1 MQITVKNYEPFF
13 SLLKK
18 IYLFTLIFW
27 LRWAFVAAP
36 GLTLVVA
43 NGHILCGSELLI
55 LESTSIRNS
64 VVALYALSNCGTG
77 AYLLCSVWNLSGS
90 RMKLG
95 SLALQGG
102 FFTTGPAGKPRKP
115 LLTCLI
121 SHSIFSIHCTN
132 LFFIC
137 IFTVPE
143 IIKNNMLKMLHFFH
157 LQY

>member
-77 AYLLCSVWNLSGS
+77 AYLLCSGQVSRSSAGEYQADERAGVARISWRVSG
-90 RMKLG
+90 R
-95 SLALQGG
+95 
-102 FFTTGPAGKPRKP
+102 
-115 LLTCLI
+115 
-121 SHSIFSIHCTN
+121 
-132 LFFIC
+132 
-137 IFTVPE
+137 
-143 IIKNNMLKMLHFFH
+143 
-157 LQY
+157 